1 VSDAAQAR
9 HVGSHSTVNARWLMR
24 NVRPYSTE
32 RWGAMPLT
40 AAEVKTLTEELSV
53 LSRQQTEALERAA
66 FLKMSQTDSSAYNK
80 RRERVAQ
87 LWELL
92 RDYMGA

>member
-1 VSDAAQAR
+1 MS
-9 HVGSHSTVNARWLMR
+9 
-24 NVRPYSTE
+24 
-32 RWGAMPLT
+32 LT

-53 LSRQQTEALERAA
+53 LSRQQTEALEMAA

>member
-1 VSDAAQAR
+1 MS
-9 HVGSHSTVNARWLMR
+9 
-24 NVRPYSTE
+24 
-32 RWGAMPLT
+32 LT